1 MNPQLDPVIHSFYA
15 ERFREDERLTR
26 SRHGQLEFLRTQEL
40 LRRHLPAP
48 PARVL
53 DVGGATGVHA
63 RWLAADGFSVH
74 LVDPVPSHVEQAAA
88 IGGFTAEVGDARA
101 LAEADGGADVTLLLG
116 PLYHLVAAEDRR
128 RALGEARRVTRR
140 GGLVVAAA
148 VSRYAGL
155 LEFAGLGLLTEST
168 QGEFLDHLATGIHH
182 DDPNGFTNAYFHRA
196 AELQQEMLDA
206 GLADVTVFGVEGPTT
221 AALDNAAPERADA
234 VLAAAVR
241 CARIL
246 ESDPAVMETSQ
257 HFLAFGYS
265 R

>member
-1 MNPQLDPVIHSFYA
+1 MNPQLDPVIREFYA
-15 ERFREDERLTR
+15 ERYREDERLTR

-40 LRRHLPAP
+40 LRRFLPEP
-48 PARVL
+48 PARIL

-63 RWLAADGFSVH
+63 RWLAAGGFSVH
-74 LVDPVPSHVEQAAA
+74 LVDPVPSHVEHAAA

-101 LAEADGGADVTLLLG
+101 LGVADESVDVTLLLG
-116 PLYHLVAAEDRR
+116 PLYHLVTAGDRQ
-128 RALGEARRVTRR
+128 RALGEARRVTRP

-155 LEFAGLGLLTEST
+155 LEFAGLGLLTEHT
-168 QGEFLDHLATGIHH
+168 QGEFLDQLATGIHH

-196 AELQQEMLDA
+196 GELRQELLDA
-206 GLADVTVFGVEGPTT
+206 GFSDVTVLGVEGPTT
-221 AALDNAAPERADA
+221 AALDNAAPDKADD
-234 VLAAAVR
+234 VLAAAIR

-257 HFLAFGYS
+257 HFLAFGYC

>member
-1 MNPQLDPVIHSFYA
+1 MNPQLDPVIRSFYA
-15 ERFREDERLTR
+15 ERYREDERLTR

-40 LRRHLPAP
+40 LRRHLPGP

-63 RWLAADGFSVH
+63 RWLVADGFSVH
-74 LVDPVPSHVEQAAA
+74 LVDPVPSHVEQAVT
-88 IGGFTAEVGDARA
+88 IGGFTAE
-101 LAEADGGADVTLLLG
+101 
-116 PLYHLVAAEDRR
+116 DRR
-128 RALGEARRVTRR
+128 LALSEARRVTRT
-140 GGLVVAAA
+140 GGLVVTAA

-155 LEFAGLGLLTEST
+155 LEFAGLGLLTDRT
-168 QGEFLDHLATGIHH
+168 QGEFIDQLASGIHH
-182 DDPNGFTNAYFHRA
+182 DDPNGFTNAHFHRA
-196 AELQQEMLDA
+196 GELRAEMLAA
-206 GLADVTVFGVEGPTT
+206 GLADVTVLGVEGPTT
-221 AALDNAAPERADA
+221 AALDNAAPERVDA